1 MKMKNAV
8 TVILQD
14 HQPGFHQVVPFH
26 AEKDQLLLMDFTKN
40 NKEISEELVNDTHRF
55 AGYINE
61 KLRSA
66 SAKFGIG
73 GYNEYRE
80 LYSRSRVFDSDSPST
95 AWGKGEAEPRR
106 LHLGIDIWG
115 RPYTA
120 VMSPCD
126 GIVHSFAF
134 NNQFGDYGATL
145 VLSHNIEEV
154 SFHTLYGH
162 LSLNSIKNFREGE
175 HVRKGD
181 IIGEFGIPM
190 ENGQWPP
197 HLHFQVIVDM
207 EVPKAIGRGGDYP
220 GVCRLSEKEE
230 FLNNCPDPD
239 LILQMTKYAK

>member
-1 MKMKNAV
+1 MKNTV
-8 TVILQD
+8 TAILQN
-14 HQPGFHQVVPFH
+14 HQPEFHPVVSFH

-40 NKEISEELVNDTHRF
+40 NKEISEELVNDTHQF
-55 AGYINE
+55 AHYINQ
-61 KLRSA
+61 KLLSA
-66 SAKFGIG
+66 NAKFGIG

-80 LYSRSRVFDSDSPST
+80 LYSRSRVFDPER
-95 AWGKGEAEPRR
+95 GQEPRR

-115 RPYTA
+115 KPYTA
-120 VMSPCD
+120 VMSPWD

-134 NNQFGDYGATL
+134 NNRFGDYGATL

-154 SFHTLYGH
+154 AFHTLYGH

-181 IIGEFGIPM
+181 VIGEFGISM

-197 HLHFQVIVDM
+197 HLHFQVIEEMDDWS
-207 EVPKAIGRGGDYP
+207 GDYP
-220 GVCRLSEKEE
+220 GVCNLSEKEK

-239 LILQMTKYAK
+239 LILQMMKYAR